1 MGVELRQHMD
11 FISKMMG
18 TAASNFMTI
27 KLGDN
32 NFADIMFPL
41 LKIKLLLEIF
51 FESQRFNT
59 ISEM

>member
-11 FISKMMG
+11 LLSKMMR

-51 FESQRFNT
+51 FESQRVNM